1 MYFAYGEEETDYLKK
16 KDKRMAEVIDR
27 IGHVERKVDTDLF
40 SAVVH
45 HIVGQQISTKAQET
59 IWQRMLSALGEVNA
73 ETVLA
78 AGVSKLQSLGMT
90 FRKAEYITDFAEKV
104 HTGAFDLEGI
114 WQKSDEEAI
123 RELSSLKGIGVWT
136 AEMILLFCM
145 QRQDV
150 LSCDDLAI
158 QRGCAWCTT
167 TERSTEGSLKS
178 TAAAFRPMAAWRA
191 CTSGRC
197 PAVRSPSCTITRRKR
212 RNEARTMTYTQH
224 YDSPLGGILL
234 AADEEGLTGLWFDG
248 QKYFART
255 LPKEYAES
263 ETPVLCEA
271 KRWLDIYFSG
281 REPDF
286 TPPLHPVGS
295 AFQQA
300 VWALLLEIPY
310 GETTTYGTLARK
322 LAEKQGLTHM
332 SAQAVGGAVGHNDI
346 SLIIPCHR
354 VVGASGS
361 LTGYAGGVDKK
372 IKLLELERADMKS
385 FFVPKKGTAL

>member
-59 IWQRMLSALGEVNA
+59 IWQRKLSALGEVNA

-158 QRGCAWCTT
+158 QRGL
-167 TERSTEGSLKS
+167 RSLKS

-224 YDSPLGGILL
+224 YDSPLGGILF

-300 VWALLLEIPY
+300 VWALLLGIPY

-354 VVGASGS
+354 VVGVSGS
-361 LTGYAGGVDKK
+361 LTGYAGGIDKK